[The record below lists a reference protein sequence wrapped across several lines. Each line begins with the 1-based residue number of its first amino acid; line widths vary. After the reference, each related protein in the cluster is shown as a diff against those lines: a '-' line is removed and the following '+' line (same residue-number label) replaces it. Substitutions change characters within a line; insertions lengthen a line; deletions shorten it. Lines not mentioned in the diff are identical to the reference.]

1 MQNIHLHQMKDNI
14 ITMVFIPCL
23 TLIINTTAVKAQQG
37 AYSKEVEARI
47 KRVEESLGEFIKTSN
62 EPIRLLQ
69 RMEEY
74 NVPAV
79 SIAVIK
85 DFKLEWARAY
95 GNTENGTSRPTNT
108 ETLFQAASI
117 SKSINALGALNLVQ
131 QNVISL
137 DKDINDYLA
146 DWKFPYDTV
155 TGNKKITLTNL
166 LSHTG
171 GTTVHGFRGYAK
183 EESIPTLVQILNG
196 EKPANNRA
204 IKSAFEAGLKTQYSG
219 GGITI
224 VQKLIIDV
232 TGTPYDEYMKESVLK
247 PLGMK
252 SSFFNVI
259 PKENILHKLASGH
272 KEDGTLIN
280 GNYHFYPEQAA
291 ASLWTNPTELSKF
304 IIHIQKAYNGNGKD
318 LISKETAQL
327 MLTPVMGE
335 NGLGTFIKEI
345 GGNTYFNHGGA
356 NEGFRSFYIANLEKG
371 DGVIVMINSNNNAI
385 IPELVNSVATVYNW
399 EDYYKPVIRPTV
411 SVPVDVLER
420 YVGVY
425 EVTPGFSITI
435 ALNKYGL
442 TAQATNQ
449 PAFKLFAE
457 ENNKFF
463 LKVVDASLEFSK
475 DHNGNVS
482 KLVLKQNGQV
492 IQALKK

>member
-1 MQNIHLHQMKDNI
+1 MRNN
-14 ITMVFIPCL
+14 ITMIFILCL
-23 TLIINTTAVKAQQG
+23 TLIVNINPLKAQQST
-37 AYSKEVEARI
+37 YSKEVEARI
-47 KRVEESLGEFIKTSN
+47 KRVEESLGESIKTSN

-95 GNTENGTSRPTNT
+95 GNIESGSLRRTNT

-131 QNVISL
+131 QKGVSL
-137 DKDINDYLA
+137 DKDINDYLT
-146 DWKFPYDTV
+146 DWKFPYDTAI
-155 TGNKKITLTNL
+155 GNKKITLTHL

-171 GTTVHGFRGYAK
+171 GISVHGFRGYAK
-183 EESIPTLVQILNG
+183 GESIPTLAQILNG

-204 IKSAFEAGLKTQYSG
+204 IKSIFDAGLKNQYSG

-224 VQKLIIDV
+224 VQKLIMDV
-232 TGTPYDEYMKESVLK
+232 SEKPYESYMKESVLK

-259 PKENILHKLASGH
+259 PKENILDKLASGH

-280 GNYHFYPEQAA
+280 GKYHFYPEQAA

-304 IIHIQKAYNGNGKD
+304 IIHIQKAYNENGKE

-335 NGLGTFIKEI
+335 NGLGTFIKKI

-356 NEGFRSFYIANLEKG
+356 NEGFRSFYIANVEKG
-371 DGVIVMINSNNNAI
+371 DGIVVMINSNNNSI
-385 IPELVNSVATVYNW
+385 IPEIVNSVATVYNW
-399 EDYYKPVIRPTV
+399 EDYYKPIIRPTV
-411 SVPVDVLER
+411 SVSADILES
-420 YVGVY
+420 YVGIY

-435 ALNKYGL
+435 TLNKYGL

-457 ENNKFF
+457 AENKFF
-463 LKVVDASLEFSK
+463 LKVVEASIEFLK
-475 DHNGNVS
+475 DDNSHIN
-482 KLVLKQNGQV
+482 KLVLKQNGQT
-492 IQALKK
+492 IQALRK